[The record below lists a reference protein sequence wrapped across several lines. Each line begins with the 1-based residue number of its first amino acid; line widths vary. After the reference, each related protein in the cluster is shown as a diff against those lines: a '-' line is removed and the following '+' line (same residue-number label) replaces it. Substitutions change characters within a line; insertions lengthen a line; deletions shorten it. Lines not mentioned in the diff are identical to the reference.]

1 MIDKKYRAPRIWSN
15 RELEKFAGMFDGK
28 VINVSA
34 WQDMD
39 KEGRRYKEYF
49 TNHLEYWITN
59 FKSETRG
66 FQGDMENEI
75 FLDLSAPLPE
85 ELEGESFDV
94 VFNHT
99 VLEHVFE
106 IDAAFRNLCLL
117 SKDIVVVVVPFLQEQ
132 HADYGDYWRFTP
144 QALDRLFEKNGLK
157 TIYINFNDS
166 RNESIYVFGIGS
178 RNPSRWN
185 NILQDPE
192 NKLDLVYEPAAY
204 IGTKIIRNSS
214 VDVCLLRLRSAYS
227 RLKRVLTHSRATEK
241 H

>member
-1 MIDKKYRAPRIWSN
+1 MIDKKYRAPRVWSN
-15 RELEKFAGMFDGK
+15 RELEKFAGLFDGK
-28 VINVSA
+28 VVNVSA

-49 TNHLEYWITN
+49 TNHPEYWITN
-59 FKSETRG
+59 FKSEARG

-85 ELEGESFDV
+85 KLGGFDV

-106 IDAAFRNLCLL
+106 IDSAFRNLCLL

-144 QALDRLFEKNGLK
+144 QALDRLFKKNGLK
-157 TIYINFNDS
+157 TIYINFNDN

-178 RNPSRWN
+178 RNPSRWKV
-185 NILQDPE
+185 ILQDPE
-192 NKLDLVYEPAAY
+192 NKLDLIYVPAGH
-204 IGTKIIRNSS
+204 IGTKIIRNSIAE
-214 VDVCLLRLRSAYS
+214 LLLQRLRSGCS
-227 RLKRVLTHSRATEK
+227 RVKNTARRLFSKQAGRP
-241 H
+241 